1 MYITNV
7 SSFYFLLIKTST
19 LLPGPASAASA
30 STAVAVGRTAWKHH
44 RNPRIAI
51 PYRVIVVTEQIR
63 HAAAFGGVDLQSSL
77 FYFLQKLSLRK

>member
-7 SSFYFLLIKTST
+7 SSFYCLLIKTST

-30 STAVAVGRTAWKHH
+30 AVAVGRTSWKHH

>member
-19 LLPGPASAASA
+19 LLPGPASAA
-30 STAVAVGRTAWKHH
+30 VAVGRTSWKHH

>member
-19 LLPGPASAASA
+19 LLPGPA